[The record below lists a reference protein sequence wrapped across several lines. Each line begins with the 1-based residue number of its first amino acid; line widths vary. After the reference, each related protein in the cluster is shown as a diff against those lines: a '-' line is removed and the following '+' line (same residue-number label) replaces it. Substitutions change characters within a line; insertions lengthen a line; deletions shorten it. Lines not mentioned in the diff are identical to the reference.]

1 MVAHSEGVSTSR
13 TDGDMGTE
21 VKTTAGVV
29 RGRAGRGV
37 HVWRGIRYAAPPV
50 GPRRLRAPEPPE
62 RWEGVRDATEFGP
75 VPPQERIGEFVG
87 AGRHTPMDEDCLTLN
102 VVAPSA
108 PTDRPVMVWFYGG
121 AFVLGAASAPT
132 YRGYGLV
139 RTGDVVY
146 VSVNYRLGALGYL
159 DFSSF
164 ATPERPLDG
173 NLGLRDQLAALRWVQ
188 ENIAAFGGDPDN
200 VTIFGE
206 SAGAISV
213 TTLMTMPAARG
224 LFHRAIA
231 ESSAPG
237 VAWSTERASGWAR
250 QYLREL
256 AGIHGIP
263 VPGTGRE
270 PLPAAT
276 AARLL
281 DTASTDDLIAA
292 SRRMRHAADDT
303 PGILLTAPTVDG
315 DLLPEAP
322 LDAFEAGRSH
332 PVPLIIGTNDT
343 EGRFFEIPGLRLD
356 LLVSDE
362 RADALFAAT
371 QPELSEQVLAAYRGT
386 PHRKDLGGDY
396 MFWYPSVQVMEAHAA
411 SGNPVYAYRYDLA
424 PRLLRWLG
432 LRATHATELYSVF
445 GMADSRVG
453 KILTILG
460 GRRALRAASARMQ
473 RAWTSFAHGG
483 APDGFWPRYTADSR
497 LTRIVDVTD
506 RVESDPR
513 RERRLAWQGFRG
525 YR

>member
-1 MVAHSEGVSTSR
+1 MDGSR
-13 TDGDMGTE
+13 TDEVAGTE

-29 RGRAGRGV
+29 RGRALHGV
-37 HVWRGIRYAAPPV
+37 RVWRGIRYAAPPV

-62 RWEGVRDATEFGP
+62 PWEGVRDAVEFGP
-75 VPPQERIGEFVG
+75 VPPQERIGEFIG
-87 AGRHTPMDEDCLTLN
+87 AGKHTPMDEDCLTLN
-102 VVAPSA
+102 VVAPAVPSE
-108 PTDRPVMVWFYGG
+108 PPDRPRPVMVWFFGG

-139 RTGDVVY
+139 RSGDVVY

-159 DFSSF
+159 DFSAFS
-164 ATPERPLDG
+164 TPERPLDS

-188 ENIAAFGGDPDN
+188 ENVAAFGGDPDN

-213 TTLMTMPAARG
+213 TTLMTVPAARG

-237 VAWSTERASGWAR
+237 IAWSAERAGGWAR

-256 AGIHGIP
+256 AGIIGVS

-281 DTASTDDLIAA
+281 DAASTDDLLAA

-303 PGILLTAPTVDG
+303 PGVLLTGPTVDG

-322 LDAFEAGRSH
+322 LDVFEAGGAH

-343 EGRFFEIPGLRLD
+343 EGRLFELPGLRFD
-356 LLVSDE
+356 LLVSDD

-371 QPELSEQVLAAYRGT
+371 QPELGEQVLAVYRGT
-386 PHRKDLGGDY
+386 RFRKDLGGDY
-396 MFWYPSVQVMEAHAA
+396 MFWYPSVQVMESHAA
-411 SGNPVYAYRYDLA
+411 AGNPVYAYRFDLA
-424 PRLLRWLG
+424 PRLLRLLR
-432 LRATHATELYSVF
+432 LRATHGTELYPVF
-445 GMADSRVG
+445 GLADYRAG
-453 KILTILG
+453 RILTVLG
-460 GRRALRAASARMQ
+460 GRKDLRAASERMQ
-473 RAWTSFAHGG
+473 RAWTSFAH
-483 APDGFWPRYTADSR
+483 DGEPAGYWPRYTAEDR
-497 LTRIVDVTD
+497 LTRIFDVDD
-506 RVESDPR
+506 RIESDPR

>member
-1 MVAHSEGVSTSR
+1 VNGSR
-13 TDGDMGTE
+13 TDEVAGTE

-29 RGRAGRGV
+29 RGRTGRGV
-37 HVWRGIRYAAPPV
+37 QVWRGIRYAAPPV
-50 GPRRLRAPEPPE
+50 GARRLRAPEPPE
-62 RWEGVRDATEFGP
+62 PWEGVRDAVEFGP
-75 VPPQERIGEFVG
+75 VPPQERIGEFIG
-87 AGRHTPMDEDCLTLN
+87 AGKHTPMDEDCLTLN

-108 PTDRPVMVWFYGG
+108 PADGPRPVMVWFYGG

-132 YRGYGLV
+132 YRGHELV

-164 ATPERPLDG
+164 STPERRLDG
-173 NLGLRDQLAALRWVQ
+173 NLGLRDQLAALGWVRD
-188 ENIAAFGGDPDN
+188 NIAAFGGDPDN

-213 TTLMTMPAARG
+213 TTLMTVPAARG

-237 VAWSTERASGWAR
+237 IAWSAERAGGWAR

-256 AGIHGIP
+256 AGVKGIP
-263 VPGTGRE
+263 VPGQDRE

-281 DTASTDDLIAA
+281 DAASTDELLAA

-303 PGILLTAPTVDG
+303 PGVLLTGPTVDG

-343 EGRFFEIPGLRLD
+343 EGRLFELPGLRLD

-371 QPELSEQVLAAYRGT
+371 QPEVGPQVLTAYRGQ
-386 PHRKDLGGDY
+386 PYRKDLGGDY
-396 MFWYPSVQVMEAHAA
+396 MFWYPSVQVMESHAA
-411 SGNPVYAYRYDLA
+411 AGNPVYAYRFDLA

-432 LRATHATELYSVF
+432 LRATHATELYAVF
-445 GMADSRVG
+445 AMADARAG
-453 KILTILG
+453 RALTALG
-460 GRRALRAASARMQ
+460 GRRDLRAISQRMQ
-473 RAWTSFAHGG
+473 RAWTAFAHDGEP
-483 APDGFWPRYTADSR
+483 AGFWPRYTADAR
-497 LTRIVDVTD
+497 LTRIFDRTD

-513 RERRLAWQGFRG
+513 RERRLAWAGFRG